1 MLVTVNE
8 FSIKTGIK
16 KNKVYSMIDSELKE
30 FVTRNNGII
39 YIDIDKYRI
48 SISDS
53 IEIEKNRKNVND
65 SGKAEETVFYSSN
78 NELQE
83 ENNRLKMEINRLE
96 AELTEQ
102 RKANIE
108 KDNRIFELIDSIVE
122 ITRNTQV
129 LVARTQEQQNLLL
142 KSAEKTDKPSNKKG
156 ILGWIKRKRLQ
167 D

>member
-53 IEIEKNRKNVND
+53 IEIEKSRKNVND

-83 ENNRLKMEINRLE
+83 ENI
-96 AELTEQ
+96 
-102 RKANIE
+102 
-108 KDNRIFELIDSIVE
+108 ID
-122 ITRNTQV
+122 
-129 LVARTQEQQNLLL
+129 
-142 KSAEKTDKPSNKKG
+142 
-156 ILGWIKRKRLQ
+156 
-167 D
+167 